1 MEIWVVDISEPGF
14 MEEQE
19 TSLRI
24 SVSTSMKWEGR
35 KLLVRDRIIF
45 CHPPP
50 PPKKICMLK
59 SQPPLQGFGDLAFKE
74 VIKVKRGN

>member
-50 PPKKICMLK
+50 PPQKNMYVEV
-59 SQPPLQGFGDLAFKE
+59 STPTAGVWRSGLQG
-74 VIKVKRGN
+74 GN